1 MATKQDQIRFIK
13 TVCPAAC
20 SLYVKSDGIHP
31 VFVTAQAALETGW
44 TVKDFGNNIFGITKG
59 NGWTGETQ
67 LAATREEF
75 SSPNKKFYPPEE
87 IISIKPMANG
97 KYEYRVRRE
106 FRKYDSLEDC
116 LDDHLSVLKRPGYAD
131 AWAYRNDPKEFAR
144 RISDSAGAKYAT
156 DSSYSATM
164 CAVIDT
170 ITNRIKEIKNEVP
183 RSAALHDIF
192 FLL

>member
-1 MATKQDQIRFIK
+1 MATKKAQVEFIK
-13 TVCPAAC
+13 AIYPAAHN
-20 SLYVKSDGIHP
+20 LYAKNDGIHP

-87 IISIKPMANG
+87 IVSITPMANG

-116 LDDHLSVLKRPGYAD
+116 LDDHLSILKRPGYAD
-131 AWAYRNDPKEFAR
+131 AWVYRNDPKEFAR
-144 RISDSAGAKYAT
+144 RISDDTGAKYAT
-156 DSSYSATM
+156 DSSYAKTM

-170 ITNRIKEIKNEVP
+170 VINRIKEIRNEIP
-183 RSAALHDIF
+183 HSALRDIF
-192 FLL
+192 FLV